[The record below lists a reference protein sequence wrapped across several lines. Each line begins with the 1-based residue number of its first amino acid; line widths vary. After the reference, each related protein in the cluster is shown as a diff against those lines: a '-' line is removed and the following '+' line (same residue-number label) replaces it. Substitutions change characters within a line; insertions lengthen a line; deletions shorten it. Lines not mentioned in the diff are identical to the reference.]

1 MSALRYSLVFFV
13 ILAGVLTLQFS
24 YPSTNNKT
32 DAWVK
37 SASEDLKAETHKL
50 YLLADQFK
58 LGKISAEELQQQ
70 LSATRLSY
78 KKLEFLLE
86 YYFPGYVEEH
96 INGAPLLHIERYD
109 TRPFVLPPE
118 GLQVL
123 DEQIF
128 AEKPEEEKVLI
139 SQLALDVDNHT
150 EHILNGLSQE
160 RLQPADI
167 VEAMREELI
176 RVFSMGLTGFDT
188 PGSLNAL
195 VEAQTSLGALAEVLP
210 TICDTKDC
218 KELNAIFQEAVTHLA
233 KNNDFETFDRLHF
246 LRTYINPLY
255 AGLGAVKS
263 NWTVGAMAVKTSR
276 NLEASSI
283 FSEDFLDPYFFAELK
298 KEEDTKAL
306 KALGERLFYDPILSG
321 DGKMSCASCHNPAKG
336 FTDGQ
341 AKSLSNVVGH
351 TVQRNAP
358 SLLNAVYAD
367 RYFYDLRAF
376 TLEQQVEHV
385 IFNTKEFNTAY
396 AEILEKLNSDKS
408 YKQEI
413 KQALGTKKID
423 REGLSAALASYVLS
437 LQSFNSDLDKYA
449 RGESDQI
456 KEEVKLGFNLFMGK
470 ANCGTCHFAPT
481 FSGLVPPRY
490 GKNES
495 EILGVL
501 TNPIGFGRNLDSD
514 MGRVENGIY
523 SEQAWIYERSFKTTS
538 VRNVELTGPYFHN
551 GAYKTLEQVV
561 DFYNNGG
568 GQGIGLEV
576 KNQTLP
582 PDSLNL
588 TEAEKAALVLFM
600 KSLTDNTAG
609 ENSSGNQGLEA
620 SRNLN

>member
-1 MSALRYSLVFFV
+1 MRYSLVV
-13 ILAGVLTLQFS
+13 AVMLAWVLTLQFS
-24 YPSTNNKT
+24 YPSTNQAT
-32 DAWVK
+32 EAWVK
-37 SASEDLKAETHKL
+37 TTSNQLQEETEKL
-50 YLLADQFK
+50 H
-58 LGKISAEELQQQ
+58 Q
-70 LSATRLSY
+70 LSNLFKIDGKNKEALQRQLSVTRNAY

-96 INGAPLLHIERYD
+96 INGAPLLHIERYG
-109 TRPFVLPPE
+109 TRPFVLLPE

-128 AEKPEEEKVLI
+128 ADKPEEEKVLI
-139 SQLALDVDNHT
+139 SQLALDIHNHV
-150 EHILNGLSQE
+150 ELILTGLAQE
-160 RLQPADI
+160 RLQPADV

-176 RVFSMGLTGFDT
+176 RIFSMGLTGFDT

-195 VEAQTSLGALAEVLP
+195 NEAQTSLSALAEVLP
-210 TICDTKDC
+210 TICDSEEGESLTLTLK
-218 KELNAIFQEAVTHLA
+218 KAVA
-233 KNNDFETFDRLHF
+233 YIDDNYDFETFDRLHF

-255 AGLGAVKS
+255 TGLEEIKS
-263 NWTVGAMAVKTSR
+263 QWTVDPMAVKTSR
-276 NLEASSI
+276 NLEAKSV
-283 FSEDFLDPYFFAELK
+283 FSDDFLDPYFFSELK
-298 KEEDTKAL
+298 KEDDTKAL
-306 KALGERLFYDPILSG
+306 KALGERLFYDPLLSA
-321 DGKMSCASCHNPAKG
+321 DGKMSCATCHNPAKG

-341 AKSLSNVVGH
+341 SKSMSNVIGH

-385 IFNTKEFNTAY
+385 IFNSKEFNTAY

-408 YKQEI
+408 YKQAV
-413 KQALGTKKID
+413 KQALGQKKID

-437 LQSFNSDLDKYA
+437 LQSFNSDFDKYA

-456 KEEVKLGFNLFMGK
+456 QEEVKLGFNLFMGK

-501 TNPIGFGRNLDSD
+501 TNPNGFGKNLDSD

-538 VRNVELTGPYFHN
+538 VRNVELTAPYFHN
-551 GAYKTLEQVV
+551 GAYNTLEQVV

-568 GQGIGLEV
+568 GQGVGLEV

-588 TEAEKAALVLFM
+588 TEAEKAALIAFM
-600 KSLTDNTAG
+600 KSLTDNAAG
-609 ENSSGNQGLEA
+609 EKNGNQALEA
-620 SRNLN
+620 SRN